1 MKVKE
6 VIKNLGHLDPEAE
19 IVHAWWDKDCFPDVP
34 QEDWNWAVDVVDS
47 KMDWSN
53 AHTDIEVTMQYVL
66 ESEQAGYIDK
76 GLKDNDKV

>member
-19 IVHAWWDKDCFPDVP
+19 IVHAWWDKDCFPDVADK
-34 QEDWNWAVDVVDS
+34 DWDWAVDVVDS

-76 GLKDNDKV
+76 GLEDNDKV